1 MDPPAGGRARPL
13 RAFEEIVSQLEQA
26 IREGSLRTGDRLPA
40 ERELAHAFQVSRT
53 SLREALRALEAI
65 GVLRARRGQGT
76 VSGSVVEPQRDRL
89 TSLLALHVAAGRFPA
104 HDLLEVRGELDA
116 MVARTAAERGA
127 PADEL
132 DRLVEAMDQTETD
145 ADFVR
150 LECDFH
156 GAVARLSGNELAPF
170 LLEALRDLLAAEV
183 LGFLEGSGDPAEARR
198 RLNAQH
204 AELAAHIAR
213 GDAEAAA
220 RAGAEH
226 VRELA
231 VQVLGSSPVPAVD

>member
-1 MDPPAGGRARPL
+1 M
-13 RAFEEIVSQLEQA
+13 FQIEQA
-26 IREGSLRTGDRLPA
+26 IRNGSLRTGDRLPA

-76 VSGSVVEPQRDRL
+76 VSGSVVEAQRDRL

-104 HDLLEVRGELDA
+104 RDLLEVRRGLDVV
-116 MVARTAAERGA
+116 VARVAAQRRA

-132 DRLVEAMDQTETD
+132 DRLIEAMDRAETE
-145 ADFVR
+145 AEFVR

-156 GAVARLSGNELAPF
+156 AAVARLSGNELAPF
-170 LLEALRDLLAAEV
+170 LLEALRDLLAVEV
-183 LGFLEGSGDPAEARR
+183 QGLLERSDDPDEARR
-198 RLNAQH
+198 RLNAEH
-204 AELAAHIAR
+204 AVLAAHIAR

-226 VRELA
+226 VRDPA
-231 VQVLGSSPVPAVD
+231 AGVPGGNPVPAVD

>member
-13 RAFEEIVSQLEQA
+13 RAFEEIVSQLEHA
-26 IREGSLRTGDRLPA
+26 IRDGSLRTGDRLPA

-76 VSGSVVEPQRDRL
+76 VSGSVVEPQRGRL
-89 TSLLALHVAAGRFPA
+89 TSLLALHVAACRFPA
-104 HDLLEVRGELDA
+104 RDLLEVRRDLDA
-116 MVARTAAERGA
+116 MAARAAAQRRA
-127 PADEL
+127 PTHEL
-132 DRLVEAMDQTETD
+132 DQLTEAMDRAESD

-150 LECDFH
+150 LKCDFH
-156 GAVARLSGNELAPF
+156 GAVAHLSGNELAPL
-170 LLEALRDLLAAEV
+170 LLEALRDVLAVE
-183 LGFLEGSGDPAEARR
+183 LQGLLEGSEDPLDARR

-204 AELAAHIAR
+204 AALARHIAR
-213 GDAEAAA
+213 GDAEAAGQ
-220 RAGAEH
+220 AGAAH

-231 VQVLGSSPVPAVD
+231 AQAPESSPVPARD